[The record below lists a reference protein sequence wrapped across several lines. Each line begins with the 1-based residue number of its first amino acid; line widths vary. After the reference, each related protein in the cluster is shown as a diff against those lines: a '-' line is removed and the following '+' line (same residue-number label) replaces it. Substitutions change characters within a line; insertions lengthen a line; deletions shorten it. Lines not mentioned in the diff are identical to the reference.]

1 MSDGRQL
8 VAMQQPCGNHAVT
21 RRRLLATR
29 EQRVNDAI
37 RVREV
42 RVIGDDG
49 AQLGV
54 MPTAQALDIAHGQGL
69 DLVEVAPDAQ
79 PPVVRMLDFGKF
91 KYEQAKRER
100 EGRKRQKGASLRE
113 IKMRPNIGRSDMDAK
128 RKRATRFLQSGDKVK
143 ISVMFR
149 GREITHREIGAERI
163 EEMLEGLG
171 DDGVPIVLEKPL
183 STEGRFMSVI
193 VAADKAKVEARARE
207 AEAVAA
213 EAAQA
218 VEATQAAEAAQE
230 AAEEAAEAAPTS

>member
-8 VAMQQPCGNHAVT
+8 VAMRQLCRNHAVT

-49 AQLGV
+49 SQLGV

-218 VEATQAAEAAQE
+218 AEATQAAEAAQE
-230 AAEEAAEAAPTS
+230 AAEAAPTS